1 MSRADARGLLLEIP
15 IMRKAMN
22 GMRSDEAVERIL
34 EIFAKTKTNK
44 EACHYILKTKLV

>member
-1 MSRADARGLLLEIP
+1 MLLNAEELEAVNV
-15 IMRKAMN
+15 MRKAMN